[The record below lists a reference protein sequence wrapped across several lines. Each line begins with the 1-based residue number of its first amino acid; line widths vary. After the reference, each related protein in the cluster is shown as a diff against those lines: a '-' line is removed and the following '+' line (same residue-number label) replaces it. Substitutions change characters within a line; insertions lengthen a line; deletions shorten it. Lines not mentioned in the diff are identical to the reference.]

1 MAHKTADNTK
11 LGLLVTAGVVIL
23 VVSLY
28 LIGKNQSLFG
38 STFHLRARF
47 ANVNGLMAGN
57 NIRYSGIQ
65 AGTVN
70 KITIINDTTI
80 EVDLLIEDEM
90 KPFIRKNALVSIG
103 NEGLMGN
110 KVINITPSRFPA
122 DPVDEGALLITK
134 SQIGTDDM
142 LNTLSSTN
150 DNVEIISGNLIT
162 TVNRINESK
171 ALWRILND
179 TTLSDGLRLSMHNLQ
194 IATEN
199 INEMSVSL
207 LALIKDAKNGNGA
220 VGAIIANDTV
230 TQNLKSAV
238 ANINAASKESV
249 EVLAKLDSIASVTHR
264 SIDNGNGIV
273 HALLKDPSMVKSV
286 NTSLS
291 NVERGTAAFE
301 ESMKALK
308 NNFLFRG
315 YFRKL
320 DKLKNKARKAATD
333 TSHKQN

>member
-1 MAHKTADNTK
+1 MANKSADSIK
-11 LGLLVTAGVVIL
+11 LGLLVTAGVFLL

-47 ANVNGLMAGN
+47 TNVNGLMAGN

-90 KPFIRKNALVSIG
+90 KPYIKKNALVSIG

-110 KVINITPSRFPA
+110 KVINITPSRFTA
-122 DPVDEGALLITK
+122 DPVDEGELLMTK
-134 SQIGTDDM
+134 TQMITDDM
-142 LNTLSSTN
+142 LSTLSNTN
-150 DNVEIISGNLIT
+150 DNVEVISGNLIT

-179 TTLSDGLRLSMHNLQ
+179 TTLSDGLRISMHNLQ

-207 LALIKDAKNGNGA
+207 LAVIKDAKAGNGA
-220 VGAIIANDTV
+220 AGAIIANDTV
-230 TQNLKSAV
+230 ARNIKAAV

-264 SIDNGNGIV
+264 NIENGNGVV
-273 HALLKDPSMVKSV
+273 HALLKDPAMVKSV
-286 NTSLS
+286 NTSLN
-291 NVERGTAAFE
+291 NVEKGTAAFE
-301 ESMKALK
+301 ESMQALK

-320 DKLKNKARKAATD
+320 EKRNNRARKSTTD
-333 TSHKQN
+333 TTHK

>member
-1 MAHKTADNTK
+1 MANKTTDNIK
-11 LGLLVTAGVVIL
+11 LGLLVTAGVIIL

-47 ANVNGLMAGN
+47 TNVNGLMAGN

-110 KVINITPSRFPA
+110 KVINITPSRIPA
-122 DPVDEGALLITK
+122 DPVEEGELLLTK
-134 SQIGTDDM
+134 NLLVTDDM
-142 LNTLSSTN
+142 LNTLSNTN
-150 DNVEIISGNLIT
+150 DNVEVISGNLIT
-162 TVNRINESK
+162 TVNRINESR

-207 LALIKDAKNGNGA
+207 LAVIKDAKSGNGA
-220 VGAIIANDTV
+220 VGAIIANDTLAN
-230 TQNLKSAV
+230 NLKAAV

-249 EVLAKLDSIASVTHR
+249 AVLAKLDSIASVTHR
-264 SIDNGNGIV
+264 SIENGNGVV
-273 HALLKDPSMVKSV
+273 HALLKDPAMVKSV
-286 NTSLS
+286 NTSLN
-291 NVERGTAAFE
+291 NVEKGTVAFE
-301 ESMKALK
+301 ESMQALK

-315 YFRKL
+315 YFRKVE
-320 DKLKNKARKAATD
+320 KRKNKVRKSVTD
-333 TSHKQN
+333 TTHK